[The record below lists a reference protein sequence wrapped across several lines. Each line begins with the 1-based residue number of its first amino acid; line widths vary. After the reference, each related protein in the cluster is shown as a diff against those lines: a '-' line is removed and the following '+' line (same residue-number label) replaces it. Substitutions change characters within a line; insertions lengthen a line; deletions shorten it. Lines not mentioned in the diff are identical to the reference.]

1 MVMSSSRSIR
11 QYSNIIRGVSLLLI
25 LAALVLFSRALP
37 VDSGIQA
44 LQAWISSLGVW
55 APLIF
60 GVIYAIAATL
70 FLPASALTLAGGAI
84 FGLTVGALTVWLA
97 ATAAAA
103 MSFLIARYVA
113 REKVAA
119 IVARNPK
126 FSAIDRAIGEG
137 GWKIVAMLRL
147 SPAIPFNLQ
156 NYLYGLTAIRF
167 WPCIGATWIFMLPG
181 TFLYVY
187 LGHLGGQGLAAATG
201 GGGGKS
207 VGQWALLVVGL
218 LATIGVT
225 VYVTRLANA
234 AIKKQTAIAAEQPT
248 EEAPAPER
256 DETPQGMS
264 RGVIVTAVVAIALF
278 ASAVYAYQER
288 DSLKNLFG
296 PPPVVLAEAYEA
308 NPSGP
313 TFDHSVFDALLS
325 NHVDDDGWVDYEGLQ
340 AEVVD
345 LDAYIRSVAEAPFDE
360 MGRDQKLALLINAYN
375 AFTLRLIL
383 DHYPVGSIFDIPA
396 EERWDA
402 VRWDVGGNQWSLSQI
417 EHEQIRPKFI
427 EPRIHFALVCA
438 AVGCPKLRNEAY
450 EAERLDEQLE
460 GQTEYV
466 HRGDRWFRFDPAS
479 GVVELTQLYSW
490 YGGDFVQVAGSVLK
504 YAARYSPD
512 LKKSLDGG
520 AEPSIHWL
528 NYDWSLNRDPAAAG
542 AT

>member
-1 MVMSSSRSIR
+1 MSSSRSIR

-25 LAALVLFSRALP
+25 VAALVLFSRALP

-119 IVARNPK
+119 IAARNPK
-126 FSAIDRAIGEG
+126 FSAIDKAIGEG

-167 WPCIGATWIFMLPG
+167 WPCMGATWIFMLPG

-234 AIKKQTAIAAEQPT
+234 AIKKQTVIAAEQPA
-248 EEAPAPER
+248 EQAPVPEQT
-256 DETPQGMS
+256 DTPQGIS
-264 RGVIVTAVVAIALF
+264 RGVIITAVVAIALF
-278 ASAVYAYQER
+278 ASAVYAYAER

-296 PPPVVLAEAYEA
+296 PPPVVLAEAYEQ
-308 NPSGP
+308 NSNGP
-313 TFDHSVFDALLS
+313 TFDHSTLDALLW

-340 AEVVD
+340 AEAAD
-345 LDAYIRSVAEAPFDE
+345 LDAYIRSVAAAPFEE
-360 MGRDQKLALLINAYN
+360 MGRDEKLALLINAYN

-383 DHYPVGSIFDIPA
+383 DHYPVGSIFDIPDA
-396 EERWDA
+396 ERWDA
-402 VRWDVGGNQWSLSQI
+402 VRWDVGGNVWSLSQI

-450 EAERLDEQLE
+450 QAEQLDEQLE
-460 GQTEYV
+460 DQTEYV
-466 HRGDRWFRFDPAS
+466 HAGDRWFRFDPAA

-490 YGGDFVQVAGSVLK
+490 YGGDFVQVAESVLE
-504 YAARYSPD
+504 YAARYSPE
-512 LKKSLDGG
+512 LKKSLDDGV
-520 AEPSIHWL
+520 EPSIRWL
-528 NYDWSLNRDPAAAG
+528 HYDWSLNRDPAATG